1 MFSVSKVLTFL
12 LLPPGIFLLVSLTA
26 LLLLFLSLRQE
37 KRKTAKASRK
47 TGTRLTRIATVLMAL
62 LAAGLYTLSI
72 EPVSELLLRPLEQ
85 AQPPLLLKA
94 ALDADNTTNE
104 GLAAPSTQ
112 YIDIDSVQAEAIV
125 VLSGGTISRSPE
137 EEGRASPG
145 AETLKRL
152 SFGYRI
158 HRASGLPIISTGGTP
173 LSAGAGGGDRPGGK
187 GGTEDAEN
195 STSVPS
201 AGHAMSRY
209 LVALGADPEAV
220 YAEKASRNT
229 FENAALVAEKYDH
242 QMVILVTSA
251 YHMPRSVW
259 IFRQMGF
266 QVVPAPTDYKIDGD
280 GYNLWSFFPR
290 MGSLHDSY
298 RALHEYVGIVYYL
311 WRF

>member
-1 MFSVSKVLTFL
+1 MFSVSKVFTFL
-12 LLPPGIFLLVSLTA
+12 LLPPGLFLLFSLTI

-37 KRKTAKASRK
+37 KSKTGAASRK
-47 TGTRLTRIATVLMAL
+47 AGTRLTRTAAILTAL
-62 LAAGLYTLSI
+62 LAAGLYILSI

-85 AQPPLLLKA
+85 AHPPLLLGEA
-94 ALDADNTTNE
+94 SIDQNSFEAD
-104 GLAAPSTQ
+104 
-112 YIDIDSVQAEAIV
+112 AIV
-125 VLSGGTISRSPE
+125 VLSGGTVTHSPE
-137 EEGRASPG
+137 EGGQASPS

-209 LVALGADPEAV
+209 LVALGTDPEAV

-259 IFRQMGF
+259 IFKQMGF

-280 GYNLWSFFPR
+280 GYNLWSFFPS
-290 MGSLHDSY
+290 MDSLHDSY
-298 RALHEYVGIVYYL
+298 RALHEYVGILYYL